1 MNTVAARLYET
12 DFYGWIQNQAD
23 VLRSGNLDSLDL
35 ENLIEEV
42 ESMGKSQKRSLT
54 SRLEVLLMHLLK
66 WQYQPSLR
74 GSSWQFTIEEQRVR
88 IAENLSEN
96 PSLKS
101 QIPACM
107 QTAYQHAKRLAA
119 RETGLAGSA
128 FPPECPWT
136 FDLAMDGDFWPE
148 NEALR
153 P

>member
-1 MNTVAARLYET
+1 MNTVATRLYET
-12 DFYGWIQNQAD
+12 DFYGWIQNQTAA
-23 VLRSGNLDSLDL
+23 LRSGDLDSLDL

-42 ESMGKSQKRSLT
+42 ESMGKSQKCSLT

-66 WQYQPSLR
+66 WQYQPGLK

-88 IAENLSEN
+88 IAENLGEN

-119 RETGLAGSA
+119 RETGLAVSM

-136 FDLAMDGDFWPE
+136 FELAMKADFWPE
-148 NEALR
+148 NQ
-153 P
+153 PV